1 MPKIVSDLECTFNS
15 FALLQKIL
23 IFDGV
28 FDGHGVKAGTV
39 FRDPGPPQSLKV
51 EPPHLYLMTSF
62 FQNFSVNLKFLSF
75 FK

>member
-39 FRDPGPPQSLKV
+39 FRDPGPRDRRTRDPLKV
-51 EPPHLYLMTSF
+51 
-62 FQNFSVNLKFLSF
+62 
-75 FK
+75 

>member
-39 FRDPGPPQSLKV
+39 FRDPDLGTVGPGTPSKFKSG
-51 EPPHLYLMTSF
+51 TSSPLFNDFIFSEF
-62 FQNFSVNLKFLSF
+62 FC
-75 FK
+75 